1 MKQGALI
8 AAFSLLSA
16 VAVAGW
22 MRTSAPA
29 QQAPNQLMTAGYNT
43 PGFTPDMAQQQA
55 GVPQQFAGTAPVYT
69 SAPAPAPVVRVQRP
83 RAVRQATYSEA
94 RPVMRTVRK
103 QRPTSHSVAIVA
115 GGAGA
120 GAAIG
125 ALAGGGKGA
134 AIGAITGGA
143 AGLIYDR
150 MTAKPKTVMSY

>member
-22 MRTSAPA
+22 MRTSGPA
-29 QQAPNQLMTAGYNT
+29 QPMGNQLMAAGYNT
-43 PGFTPDMAQQQA
+43 PGFAPELAQQQA
-55 GVPQQFAGTAPVYT
+55 GAPVQQFAGTAPVYT
-69 SAPAPAPVVRVQRP
+69 SAPAPVARAQRP
-83 RAVRQATYSEA
+83 RAVQQRTYSAA
-94 RPVMRTVRK
+94 RPAATTVRK
-103 QRPTSHSVAIVA
+103 QRPVTHSVAIVA
-115 GGAGA
+115 GSAGA

-125 ALAGGGKGA
+125 ALAGGKKGA
-134 AIGAITGGA
+134 AIGALSGGA